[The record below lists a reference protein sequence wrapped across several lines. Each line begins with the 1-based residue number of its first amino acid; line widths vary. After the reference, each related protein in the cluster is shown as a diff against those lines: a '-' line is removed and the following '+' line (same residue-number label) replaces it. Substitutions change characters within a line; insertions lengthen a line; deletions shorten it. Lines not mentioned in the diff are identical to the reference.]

1 MLEGLVILS
10 LVLTFLMHVFLVR
23 ICGFFK
29 QASFRQGGVITG
41 LLIGFIPL
49 GLLFYFWI
57 INLKIKPYS
66 AILWSGL
73 YLFLIYS
80 LFSYVYFHF
89 FNMSETARRVRILV
103 EIRKK
108 GTFKKDEILQNYP
121 CCDIV
126 SNRLNRLVALGE
138 LRLSEDRYLI
148 GRGMFIFPAKALFYF
163 RKVLYPQ
170 R

>member
-57 INLKIKPYS
+57 INLGCPDGKITFWATDFELK
-66 AILWSGL
+66 LEK
-73 YLFLIYS
+73 
-80 LFSYVYFHF
+80 
-89 FNMSETARRVRILV
+89 ET
-103 EIRKK
+103 
-108 GTFKKDEILQNYP
+108 
-121 CCDIV
+121 
-126 SNRLNRLVALGE
+126 
-138 LRLSEDRYLI
+138 
-148 GRGMFIFPAKALFYF
+148 FIDD
-163 RKVLYPQ
+163 
-170 R
+170 